1 LLAAAVAVP
10 YVANKAPEWKNTWN
24 GGGAPTTAAPAA
36 PSAWPGIGQH
46 NPSLTGSPW
55 PTNTPAAGANPQ
67 APSASITPGVQ
78 SQASLEGTPTYSVA
92 EVLRLDV
99 TKEWVYQRWARKST
113 ALSELDLYG
122 VRVPLVTG
130 TRVQDLAGSLTYFF
144 TPDGRV
150 QRISFR
156 GRTGDTTQLVALV
169 TQNYGFQWQT
179 PTAAGEQLLQVHR
192 GEEIL
197 CELRT
202 RPAPVLWSN
211 SPNNS
216 FNVNLELQNPATAR
230 PLKPILAPLPEP
242 TTAGAA
248 ANAQAGASPNGK
260 AAAAAADD
268 KPAEPRWKAFFPR
281 SRTPKGQ
288 IKNLDTANMYR

>member
-1 LLAAAVAVP
+1 MMA
-10 YVANKAPEWKNTWN
+10 
-24 GGGAPTTAAPAA
+24 
-36 PSAWPGIGQH
+36 
-46 NPSLTGSPW
+46 
-55 PTNTPAAGANPQ
+55 TPAIQ
-67 APSASITPGVQ
+67 AP
-78 SQASLEGTPTYSVA
+78 LEGTPTYSLA

-130 TRVQDLAGSLTYFF
+130 TRVHDLAGSLTYFF
-144 TPDGRV
+144 TPDGRL

-169 TQNYGFQWQT
+169 TQRYGFQWQT
-179 PTAAGEQLLQVHR
+179 PTAAGEQLLQVLN
-192 GEEIL
+192 GDQIL

-216 FNVNLELQNPATAR
+216 FSVNLELQNPATAR
-230 PLKPILAPLPEP
+230 PLKPILAPVP
-242 TTAGAA
+242 AA
-248 ANAQAGASPNGK
+248 ASAPPANQAAASPAGQV
-260 AAAAAADD
+260 AAKKDD
-268 KPAEPRWKAFFPR
+268 KPPEPGWKAFFPR
-281 SRTPKGQ
+281 SRTPQGQ
-288 IKNLDTANMYR
+288 IKNLDAANMYR